1 MMMMMTTNSPFPQS
15 GTHKPSVG
23 LPANASGFQLLGGAT
38 ATATTAN
45 KASTAPLSP
54 AKGSVMKGGRLLE
67 GFDSPTEQRTNLS
80 KPTSAQAFD
89 FISSTDATSKVKPQ
103 SFSAGFVRLGK
114 KHLPRKKPDFQQ
126 AGASKDML
134 IAAWLTNW
142 IQTGLTK
149 GTLTENNLLPLK
161 QDLATYLGVSVG
173 TVQNAIRYVEDDGL
187 VESKQRIGTLIRQL
201 QSADNLTT
209 HQGGNT
215 NGESRVRKQTSKR
228 DTAVVALQ
236 QYFIKAGYEVGQPLP
251 ASRELAKVIGSAPNT
266 TRLALEFLTVQG
278 VLSSNNARDKK
289 ANWVMQ
295 QLPNLEENQLGQQ
308 MVVQTDTLIDQVERE
323 LKELIAEDYE
333 VNAKLP
339 SHLEL
344 AESLKV
350 SIKTVHDAMQR
361 LVIQGYVHSK
371 RGRYGTFVSRIPS
384 NLINVSAVE
393 QFFVPAEEHQETAQ
407 PVVADVTFYH
417 YQRAEKQL
425 RALIKTEYQVGQ
437 HCAPI
442 PELAT
447 ILGVSTNSV
456 RRALQALAAEGLVS
470 FKRGRFGGT
479 IVEAIPQ

>member
-1 MMMMMTTNSPFPQS
+1 MMMMTTNSPFPQS
-15 GTHKPSVG
+15 GTQKPS
-23 LPANASGFQLLGGAT
+23 AASATGATAGFQLLGGAT
-38 ATATTAN
+38 ATAAQTP
-45 KASTAPLSP
+45 SVAPLTP
-54 AKGSVMKGGRLLE
+54 AKGSVLKGGRLLE
-67 GFDSPTEQRTNLS
+67 GFDTPTEQRTNLS
-80 KPTSAQAFD
+80 KPASAQAFD
-89 FISSTDATSKVKPQ
+89 FISSTEGTGKVKPQ

-114 KHLPRKKPDFQQ
+114 KQLPRKKPDFQQ
-126 AGASKDML
+126 PGASKDML

-142 IQTGLTK
+142 IQTGLAK

-161 QDLATYLGVSVG
+161 QDLAAYLGVSVG

-187 VESKQRIGTLIRQL
+187 VESKQRIGTLIRLVQ
-201 QSADNLTT
+201 ANNTT
-209 HQGGNT
+209 TNHSNT
-215 NGESRVRKQTSKR
+215 TGGESRVRKQTSKR

-236 QYFIKAGYEVGQPLP
+236 QYFVKAGYEVGQPLP

-278 VLSSNNARDKK
+278 VLSSNNARGKK
-289 ANWVMQ
+289 ANWVIQ
-295 QLPNLEENQLGQQ
+295 QVPSLEENQLGQQ

-344 AESLKV
+344 ADSLKV

-393 QFFVPAEEHQETAQ
+393 QFFVPAEEHQETPEN
-407 PVVADVTFYH
+407 PVMTDGLFYH
-417 YQRAEKQL
+417 YQRAEQQL
-425 RALIKTEYQVGQ
+425 RALIKAEYQVGQ

-479 IVEAIPQ
+479 VVEAIPQ

>member
-1 MMMMMTTNSPFPQS
+1 MMMTTNSPFPQS
-15 GTHKPSVG
+15 GTQKPS
-23 LPANASGFQLLGGAT
+23 AAGFQLLGGAT
-38 ATATTAN
+38 ATTTETP
-45 KASTAPLSP
+45 SMTPLTP
-54 AKGSVMKGGRLLE
+54 AKGGSVLKGGRLLE
-67 GFDSPTEQRTNLS
+67 GFDTPTEQRTNLS
-80 KPTSAQAFD
+80 KPASAQAFD
-89 FISSTDATSKVKPQ
+89 FISSTEGSGKVKPQ

-114 KHLPRKKPDFQQ
+114 KQLPRKKPDFQQ

-142 IQTGLTK
+142 IQTGLAK

-161 QDLATYLGVSVG
+161 QDLAAYLGVSVG

-187 VESKQRIGTLIRQL
+187 VESKQRIGTLIRPVQANNNTTTN
-201 QSADNLTT
+201 QS
-209 HQGGNT
+209 NT
-215 NGESRVRKQTSKR
+215 SGGESRVRKQTSKR

-236 QYFIKAGYEVGQPLP
+236 QYFVKAGYEVGQPLP

-278 VLSSNNARDKK
+278 VLSSNNARGKK
-289 ANWVMQ
+289 ANWVIQ
-295 QLPNLEENQLGQQ
+295 QVPSLEENQLGQQ

-393 QFFVPAEEHQETAQ
+393 QFFVPAEEHQETPENAI
-407 PVVADVTFYH
+407 VADGLFYH
-417 YQRAEKQL
+417 YQRAEQQL
-425 RALIKTEYQVGQ
+425 RALIKAEYQVGQ